1 MEYFTKQNI
10 NQHAVRRGLKTAR
23 GSLHSA
29 IDNVTDRAAP
39 AFRRMSG
46 RASHAVDRMADGA
59 HVAADA
65 ISHRGEQL
73 HSLQQ
78 QLVSGTRNTIRD
90 RPLLAVGIAVAGGV
104 LLSWW
109 LSRRQQRQQEQYP
122 DEQYSWL

>member
-23 GSLHSA
+23 GSLHNA

-46 RASHAVDRMADGA
+46 RASHAVDKMADGA
-59 HVAADA
+59 HLAADA
-65 ISHRGEQL
+65 ISHKGEQL
-73 HSLQQ
+73 HHLQQ
-78 QLVSGTRNTIRD
+78 QLVAGSRSTIRN

-109 LSRRQQRQQEQYP
+109 LSRRNRNQ
-122 DEQYSWL
+122 DENES